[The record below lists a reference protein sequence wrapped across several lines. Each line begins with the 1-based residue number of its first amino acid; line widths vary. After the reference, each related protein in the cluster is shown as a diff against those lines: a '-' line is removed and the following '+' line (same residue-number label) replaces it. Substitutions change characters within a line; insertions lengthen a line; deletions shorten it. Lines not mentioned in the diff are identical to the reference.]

1 MLFAKKLLI
10 LIGDVV
16 ALYLALFLTLF
27 IRYPGGEFG
36 MRLNDHVVPFS
47 LVFIV
52 WILIFF
58 LMNLYRPHAFRDRAV
73 FSGALLNA
81 VLAALI
87 VSTIIFYLFGGF
99 FELTPKTNLLIF
111 SVAFFAVGATLR
123 YASFYLLESTAASVV
138 VLGEKPS
145 VKEVVGFLEKNPRVG
160 YKIVDWKRSLDEQS
174 LMDAWRLTEKT
185 NVDFLVIAEPRPARE
200 LVSMLAQKFLPKEI
214 GIISF
219 VDFYENVLEK
229 IPLEEL
235 EEGWFIENITTR
247 RPFYDGAKRALDF
260 MLALVFAAVLLP
272 PALLIAVLIALTSR
286 GPVIF
291 AQERVGKNGK
301 IFKLYKF
308 RTMRGVDGG
317 PLWTEKNDPRLTLV
331 GKALRFMH
339 LDEIPQLMNIL
350 KGDISFT
357 GPRPER
363 VELAEKYRELPY
375 YDMRHV
381 VKPGLTG
388 WAQINYRPSASLE
401 EAYEKLRYDI
411 YYVKRRSFDLD
422 LAIIIKTARYVF
434 SRHAS

>member
-1 MLFAKKLLI
+1 
-10 LIGDVV
+10 
-16 ALYLALFLTLF
+16 
-27 IRYPGGEFG
+27 
-36 MRLNDHVVPFS
+36 
-47 LVFIV
+47 
-52 WILIFF
+52 
-58 LMNLYRPHAFRDRAV
+58 
-73 FSGALLNA
+73 
-81 VLAALI
+81 
-87 VSTIIFYLFGGF
+87 
-99 FELTPKTNLLIF
+99 
-111 SVAFFAVGATLR
+111 
-123 YASFYLLESTAASVV
+123 
-138 VLGEKPS
+138 
-145 VKEVVGFLEKNPRVG
+145 
-160 YKIVDWKRSLDEQS
+160 
-174 LMDAWRLTEKT
+174 
-185 NVDFLVIAEPRPARE
+185 
-200 LVSMLAQKFLPKEI
+200 
-214 GIISF
+214 
-219 VDFYENVLEK
+219 
-229 IPLEEL
+229 
-235 EEGWFIENITTR
+235 
-247 RPFYDGAKRALDF
+247 
-260 MLALVFAAVLLP
+260 
-272 PALLIAVLIALTSR
+272 
-286 GPVIF
+286 
-291 AQERVGKNGK
+291 VGKNGK

-331 GKALRFMH
+331 GKVLRFMH